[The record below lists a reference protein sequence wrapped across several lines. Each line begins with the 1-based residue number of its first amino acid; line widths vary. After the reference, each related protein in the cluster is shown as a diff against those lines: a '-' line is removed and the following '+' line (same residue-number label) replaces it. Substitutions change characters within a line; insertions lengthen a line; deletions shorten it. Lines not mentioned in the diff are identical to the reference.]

1 YTTDISVALIFSDL
15 STYQPP
21 GSDVPI
27 GEAED
32 AVARGES
39 DSSLRTV
46 DGQRVLAQRTHDGS
60 TLVIG
65 QRLAPTVAVLDRLA
79 WVLFVVGGCG
89 VILAAV
95 AGTTVGRTGLRP
107 IARLTAA
114 TERVARTD
122 DLTQIP
128 VTGSDELAR
137 LTESFNT
144 MLRALAESR
153 ERQSRLVAD
162 AGHELRTPL
171 TSLRT
176 NMELLIASSRPGAP
190 QIPDEDMAEL
200 RADVVAQIEELST
213 LVGDL
218 VDLAREDAPETVYE
232 RVDVSDVVERALERA
247 RRRRNEIEFEAVT
260 TPWYVYGD
268 QAGLSRAVLNVLD
281 NAAKWSPKGE
291 QVRVEMRPVGQGLLE
306 LTVSDAGPGIP
317 EEDRELVFDRFY
329 RSTAAR
335 SMPGSGLG
343 LAIVRQVVV
352 KHGGTIA
359 IDESDRGGALV
370 RIVLPG
376 EPGPSAE

>member
-1 YTTDISVALIFSDL
+1 
-15 STYQPP
+15 
-21 GSDVPI
+21 
-27 GEAED
+27 
-32 AVARGES
+32 
-39 DSSLRTV
+39 
-46 DGQRVLAQRTHDGS
+46 
-60 TLVIG
+60 
-65 QRLAPTVAVLDRLA
+65 
-79 WVLFVVGGCG
+79 
-89 VILAAV
+89 
-95 AGTTVGRTGLRP
+95 
-107 IARLTAA
+107 
-114 TERVARTD
+114 
-122 DLTQIP
+122 
-128 VTGSDELAR
+128 
-137 LTESFNT
+137 
-144 MLRALAESR
+144 
-153 ERQSRLVAD
+153 
-162 AGHELRTPL
+162 
-171 TSLRT
+171 
-176 NMELLIASSRPGAP
+176 
-190 QIPDEDMAEL
+190 MAEL